1 MADQPELDLA
11 SPATSAAPAPVVRA
25 KRGFGGFTRAQL
37 VLGAALVIAP
47 IWSMWVTKALV
58 APREEQIVKA
68 SLSSI
73 VGEYV
78 TAQARAASPPAQV
91 EAEMRTFMS
100 SLKHEIQRRS
110 ANGQVVLVG
119 EAVLTE
125 NVPDITDSLKKA
137 VYASGIRQ
145 PRPASAEEMQ
155 QLQQQLAPAAAGVPQ
170 AYAVPP
176 VMAGAGATID
186 PMSAAQPVAGG
197 QQPMQ
202 VPSAMQVV
210 PGPMQ
215 GVPSGVPAAMTS
227 TFGGP
232 NGNGGQ

>member
-1 MADQPELDLA
+1 MADQPELDLP

-37 VLGAALVIAP
+37 VLGAALVVAL

-58 APREEQIVKA
+58 APREEHIVKA

-100 SLKHEIQRRS
+100 SLKHEIQQRS
-110 ANGQVVLVG
+110 AKGQVVLVG

-125 NVPDITDSLKKA
+125 NVPDITESLKKA
-137 VYASGIRQ
+137 VYASGIHQ
-145 PRPASAEEMQ
+145 PRPATAQEMQ
-155 QLQQQLAPAAAGVPQ
+155 QLQQQLAPAAA
-170 AYAVPP
+170 AVPHAYSVP
-176 VMAGAGATID
+176 PAMAGANATID
-186 PMSAAQPVAGG
+186 PMSAAPPVAGG

-202 VPSAMQVV
+202 VPSAMQ
-210 PGPMQ
+210 
-215 GVPSGVPAAMTS
+215 GVPAAMTS

>member
-1 MADQPELDLA
+1 MSDQPQLDLQA
-11 SPATSAAPAPVVRA
+11 PPAAPKAAAPARSG
-25 KRGFGGFTRAQL
+25 RGFGGFTRAQL
-37 VLGAALVIAP
+37 VMGAILIVAL
-47 IWSMWVTKALV
+47 IWAMWVTKALV
-58 APREEQIVKA
+58 EPREEHIVKA

-155 QLQQQLAPAAAGVPQ
+155 QLQQQLAPAAAAVPQ

-176 VMAGAGATID
+176 ATAGAGATID
-186 PMSAAQPVAGG
+186 PMSAAPPVSGG

-202 VPSAMQVV
+202 MPSA
-210 PGPMQ
+210 MQ

>member
-1 MADQPELDLA
+1 MADQPELDLP

-37 VLGAALVIAP
+37 VLGAALVVAL

-58 APREEQIVKA
+58 APREEHIVKA

-155 QLQQQLAPAAAGVPQ
+155 QLQQQLAPAAAAVPQ

-176 VMAGAGATID
+176 GMIGGSATID
-186 PMSAAQPVAGG
+186 PMSAAPPVAGG

-202 VPSAMQVV
+202 MPSA
-210 PGPMQ
+210 MQ

>member
-1 MADQPELDLA
+1 MADQPELDLPT
-11 SPATSAAPAPVVRA
+11 PATPAASAPIVRA
-25 KRGFGGFTRAQL
+25 KRGFGGFTRGQL
-37 VLGAALVIAP
+37 LMGAALVVAL

-58 APREEQIVKA
+58 APREEHIVKA

-110 ANGQVVLVG
+110 EKGQVVLVG

-137 VYASGIRQ
+137 VYASGIHQ
-145 PRPASAEEMQ
+145 PRPASVQEMQ
-155 QLQQQLAPAAAGVPQ
+155 QLQQQLAPAAAPQ
-170 AYAVPP
+170 PLAVAP
-176 VMAGAGATID
+176 MMGSQGATID
-186 PMSAAQPVAGG
+186 PMSGVPPVAGG
-197 QQPMQ
+197 QQ
-202 VPSAMQVV
+202 AMPTTM
-210 PGPMQ
+210 PGAPA
-215 GVPSGVPAAMTS
+215 GVAGAMVS
-227 TFGGP
+227 SFGGP